1 VNESNESLGTPIEDA
16 PFRILCI
23 IAILITAAAFPGV
36 VGIQYAFFGWDGRW
50 LVSLA
55 IAGGIGI
62 LFTSIMAT
70 RKPWRRDKPKE
81 KPVSARFFTWVM
93 SSLLYPFTLHGVLV
107 MIIWPKPMDFF
118 TSLFLGLVISA
129 AQALLG
135 WIERFN
141 VTFRKKRPTDSW

>member
-1 VNESNESLGTPIEDA
+1 MKESEESFGTPIEDA
-16 PFRILCI
+16 PFWILCI
-23 IAILITAAAFPGV
+23 IAILMTAAAFPGV
-36 VGIQYAFFGWDGRW
+36 VGIQDAFFGWDGRW
-50 LVSLA
+50 LVSIG
-55 IAGGIGI
+55 IAAVIGI

-70 RKPWRRDKPKE
+70 RKSWRRDKPKE
-81 KPVSARFFTWVM
+81 KPISARIFTWVM
-93 SSLLYPFTLHGVLV
+93 TSLLYPFTLHGVLV

-141 VTFRKKRPTDSW
+141 QSLRKRRPTDSA